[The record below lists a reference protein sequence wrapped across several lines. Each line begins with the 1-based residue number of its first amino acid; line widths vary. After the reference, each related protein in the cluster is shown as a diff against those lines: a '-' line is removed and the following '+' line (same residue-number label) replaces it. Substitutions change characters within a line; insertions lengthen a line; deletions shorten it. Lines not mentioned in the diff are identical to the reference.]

1 MTLALF
7 GLVIFILSFVI
18 GGLNRQTSEKTNLA
32 PSAWFAR
39 VIGGLMFFGGVIWA
53 CAVIVPA
60 GYKGVLLHFGAVRG
74 QKSEGF
80 HLVVPFVQEV
90 VLMEVRTQKEQS
102 EASAASK
109 DLQIVSTT
117 LALNFRIDSNKVA
130 TLYRNV
136 GKEYK
141 ARIIDPAVQE
151 SIKVVTAQY
160 TAEELIKLRAR
171 VKSEVEQDITE
182 RLGAYNIIVEP
193 AGLSITNF
201 DFSPEFNKAIEQ
213 KQVAQQQAEQQRYIL
228 QKAELEKQT
237 AITIAEGKSESAKLN
252 AEALRV
258 QGGSLVIARE
268 WIEKWNGTLPA
279 VYGGGQGMIID
290 LGTLLRDQP
299 VAAAR

>member
-1 MTLALF
+1 MGLAFFGIVLF
-7 GLVIFILSFVI
+7 VLSFII
-18 GGLNRQTSEKTNLA
+18 GGLNRQTSDKSNLA
-32 PSAWFAR
+32 PTAWIAR
-39 VIGGLMFFGGVIWA
+39 VVGLVMFVGGVLWA

-60 GYKGVLLHFGAVRG
+60 GHRGVLLHLGAVRG
-74 QKSEGF
+74 LKQEGF
-80 HLVVPFVQEV
+80 HLIAPFLQEV
-90 VLMEVRTQKEQS
+90 ILMEVRTQKEQS

-117 LALNFRIDSNKVA
+117 LALNFRVDPDRVH

-136 GKEYK
+136 GTEYK

-171 VKSEVEQDITE
+171 VKSEVELDITE
-182 RLGAYNIIVEP
+182 RLGAYNILVEP

-252 AEALRV
+252 ADALRV

-290 LGTLLRDQP
+290 LGTLLENQ
-299 VAAAR
+299 AQLAR

>member
-1 MTLALF
+1 
-7 GLVIFILSFVI
+7 
-18 GGLNRQTSEKTNLA
+18 
-32 PSAWFAR
+32 
-39 VIGGLMFFGGVIWA
+39 
-53 CAVIVPA
+53 VIVPA
-60 GYKGVLLHFGAVRG
+60 GYRGVKIHLGAVRG
-74 QKSEGF
+74 KLSEGF
-80 HLVVPFVQEV
+80 HFIVPFFQNVE
-90 VLMEVRTQKEQS
+90 LMEVRTQKEESQ
-102 EASAASK
+102 ASAASK
-109 DLQIVSTT
+109 DLQIVTTT
-117 LALNFRIDSNKVA
+117 LALNFRVDPDKVDV
-130 TLYRNV
+130 LFRNV
-136 GKEYK
+136 GTQYK

-160 TAEELIKLRAR
+160 TAEELIKLRSK
-171 VKSEVEQDITE
+171 VKAEVELDITE

-237 AITIAEGKSESAKLN
+237 AITIAQGKSEAAKLN

-279 VYGGGQGMIID
+279 VYGGQGMIID
-290 LGTLLRDQP
+290 LGSLLRDQQTG
-299 VAAAR
+299 AQ